1 MREPS
6 RLVVRSC
13 QPGSKDMNKLLGA
26 AGLVLVLI
34 GILIRAEN
42 TVYCQSE
49 VCGLT
54 DTANYLT
61 LALVLAGI
69 ALAGWAVRS
78 VWVRR

>member
-1 MREPS
+1 MGSLREP
-6 RLVVRSC
+6 
-13 QPGSKDMNKLLGA
+13 KDMNKLLGA

-54 DTANYLT
+54 DVANYLT
-61 LALVLAGI
+61 LALLFAGI
-69 ALAGWAVRS
+69 ALAGWAVRLA
-78 VWVRR
+78 WVRR